1 MEDHKSSLAQLL
13 ALTKKGGGCR
23 ECTVYSAE
31 GRWRKEQTIERLLV
45 YLMLGC
51 AKPQATSQTPLYPV
65 SGSAQTL
72 AAATS
77 TFPRGAGQQ
86 ALHTQTGDKTWQKLE
101 KLIHNLKIY
110 RVVYVA

>member
-1 MEDHKSSLAQLL
+1 MYCVLS
-13 ALTKKGGGCR
+13 
-23 ECTVYSAE
+23 
-31 GRWRKEQTIERLLV
+31 RKEVEEEQTIERLLV

-51 AKPQATSQTPLYPV
+51 AKLQATSQTPLYPV

-86 ALHTQTGDKTWQKLE
+86 ALHTQRGDKTWQKLE
-101 KLIHNLKIY
+101 KLIHNLKILQGSICS
-110 RVVYVA
+110 A